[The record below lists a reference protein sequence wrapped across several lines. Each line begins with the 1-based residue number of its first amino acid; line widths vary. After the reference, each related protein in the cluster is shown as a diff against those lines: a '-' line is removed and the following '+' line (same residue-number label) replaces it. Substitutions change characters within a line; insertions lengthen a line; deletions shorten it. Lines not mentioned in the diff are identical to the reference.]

1 MPCCCASNIKAAKII
16 GIILAV
22 LYALSTIF
30 FITMA
35 DTFEII
41 TNCLGLVSA
50 SILAYG
56 AHFRNSIAMLIY
68 MGGAILIIIPNIVGA
83 VLTIKSSVSEACSD
97 FRGTNQ
103 TDTFDWG
110 TTNQTDISD
119 YQVCG
124 TAFVGFAAVIG
135 AGFILFDIWTIIVA
149 KNAKKEIEGG
159 K

>member
-22 LYALSTIF
+22 LYALNAIF
-30 FITMA
+30 SITMV

-41 TNCLGLVSA
+41 TCCLGLVSA
-50 SILAYG
+50 SILAFG
-56 AHFRNSIAMLIY
+56 AHTRNSRAMLIY
-68 MGGAILIIIPNIVGA
+68 MGGAILIIILNIVGA

-103 TDTFDWG
+103 TDAFDLG

-124 TAFVGFAAVIG
+124 TAFVGFAVVIG
-135 AGFILFDIWTIIVA
+135 VGFILFDIWTIIVA
-149 KNAKKEIEGG
+149 KNAKKEIEDG